1 MALFTLTVNNLAPAL
16 DKKAQEVQV
25 IARALNL
32 AEASVRG
39 AGGQQT
45 SGNINGDGGVLLG
58 SWTYT
63 PRRLR
68 ERRAAITLLLPLLA
82 G

>member
-63 PRRLR
+63 PQ
-68 ERRAAITLLLPLLA
+68 ASS
-82 G
+82 